1 MCMKTYHN
9 IECDCLEKI
18 QEESLQ
24 WINTHTDLLTNAPQF
39 WNKIDSKLF
48 LLQNPTL
55 VKFCLDKKLSIR
67 EVAVLITTNDVTLH
81 VDEGPV
87 VAKLNVPLKNTK
99 DTFTEWYEVPEIN
112 DIVSVESPFGNPFLD
127 LQNVDLNKCKKI
139 NEVELVAPVIF
150 NSSIPHRVRVDSKS
164 KEPRVVLSC
173 MFFKEPKH
181 YLEEDLALA

>member
-1 MCMKTYHN
+1 M
-9 IECDCLEKI
+9 ECDCLEKI
-18 QEESLQ
+18 QEESLR
-24 WINTHTDLLTNAPQF
+24 WIETHTDLLTNAPQF

-67 EVAVLITTNDVTLH
+67 EVAVLVTTHDESLH

-87 VAKLNVPLKNTK
+87 VAKLNIPLKNTK
-99 DTFTEWYEVPEIN
+99 DTFTEWYEVPELN
-112 DIVSVESPFGNPFLD
+112 DIKSVESPFGNPFLD
-127 LQNVDLNKCKKI
+127 LQNVDLAKCKKI
-139 NEVELVAPVIF
+139 NEVELISPLIF
-150 NSSIPHRVRVDSKS
+150 NSSIPHKVRFESTL

-181 YLEEDLALA
+181 YLEEEIALA

>member
-1 MCMKTYHN
+1 MYMKTYHD

-18 QEESLQ
+18 QEESLH
-24 WINTHTDLLTNAPQF
+24 WIKTHTDLLTDAPQF

-67 EVAVLITTNDVTLH
+67 EVAVLITTDDVTLH

-99 DTFTEWYEVPEIN
+99 DTFTEWYEVPELN
-112 DIVSVESPFGNPFLD
+112 DIKSVESPFGNPFLD
-127 LQNVDLNKCKKI
+127 LQNVDLAKCKKI
-139 NEVELVAPVIF
+139 NEVELVTPLIF
-150 NSSIPHRVRVDSKS
+150 NSSIPHRVVIGPKA
-164 KEPRVVLSC
+164 ELPRVVISC
-173 MFFKEPKH
+173 MFYKEPIELLKT
-181 YLEEDLALA
+181 D